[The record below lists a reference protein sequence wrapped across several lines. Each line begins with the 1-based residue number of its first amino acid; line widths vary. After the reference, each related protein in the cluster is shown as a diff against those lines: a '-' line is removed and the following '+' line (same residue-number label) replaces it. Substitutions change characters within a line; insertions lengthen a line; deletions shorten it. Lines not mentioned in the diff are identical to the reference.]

1 MPCLP
6 RFDLLYFVRVCQG
19 VGGGGGAGEDVC
31 VVGKKRVVTEIDKKK
46 TSKKTKRI
54 EICAYVVLSFVCLQ
68 SPCSCGSVWGSGGT
82 VSL

>member
-46 TSKKTKRI
+46 NFEENKTN
-54 EICAYVVLSFVCLQ
+54 
-68 SPCSCGSVWGSGGT
+68 
-82 VSL
+82 